1 MLGRLMWLQ
10 GRRTGGFVVV
20 VVVEEGLVHL
30 LLLLILGRTRRTGR
44 FVVVIIGEEEEGV
57 PSQCTLGSALSKSN
71 FELFSQYGLY
81 FYHAKNQP
89 PPRPRSTFSEH

>member
-20 VVVEEGLVHL
+20 VVVEEGQVHL

-71 FELFSQYGLY
+71 FELFLSMVYICSMQKSALTKAP
-81 FYHAKNQP
+81 FNLV
-89 PPRPRSTFSEH
+89 